1 MHKKCVSP
9 IYQFSTT
16 RTGNV
21 LSLNEK
27 ETLNKAP
34 RELRYIFSSSIE
46 MKLYSSNQI
55 HVSIYSKIDR
65 SFLKFVNFVDI
76 PIFVNF
82 VNIIKFVNFL
92 SIVKFVHKA
101 TQPNRYLSSRMTKNI
116 VS

>member
-1 MHKKCVSP
+1 MCFPDLP
-9 IYQFSTT
+9 ISTT
-16 RTGNV
+16 RTGSV

-46 MKLYSSNQI
+46 MRLYSSNQI
-55 HVSIYSKIDR
+55 HVSICSKVHR
-65 SFLKFVNFVDI
+65 SFLKFVNFLNI
-76 PIFVNF
+76 AIFVNF

-101 TQPNRYLSSRMTKNI
+101 ARHNRYLSSIMAQNN
-116 VS
+116 VN